1 LVGPEGENMAGI
13 MIVDDEPTIQQLM
26 AIILEDMGH
35 KIVLQS
41 LNGEA
46 ALKSYK
52 SLDEKPGLVI
62 IDHRMPIMSGTDLAE
77 AILGIKKDQKI
88 LFLTAD
94 ESVKEVVMDLGITNF
109 LEKPADIDTIR
120 NAVEEALR

>member
-1 LVGPEGENMAGI
+1 MANI

-35 KIVLQS
+35 KVVAQS
-41 LNGEA
+41 LNGEVA
-46 ALKSYK
+46 MKTYE
-52 SLDEKPGLVI
+52 SLDPRPDLMI

-77 AILGIKKDQKI
+77 KVLERNSDQRI

-94 ESVKEVVMDLGITNF
+94 ESVKERVKELGIINF

-120 NAVEEALR
+120 NAVESSLKA

>member
-1 LVGPEGENMAGI
+1 MANI

-35 KIVLQS
+35 KVVAQS
-41 LNGEA
+41 LNGEM
-46 ALKSYK
+46 ALKTYQN
-52 SLDEKPGLVI
+52 LDPLPDLII

-77 AILGIKKDQKI
+77 KILDQNKDQRI

-94 ESVKEVVMDLGITNF
+94 ESVKDRVKELGILNF

-120 NAVEEALR
+120 NSVESSLTG

>member
-1 LVGPEGENMAGI
+1 MADI

-35 KIVLQS
+35 SVVAQS
-41 LNGEA
+41 LNGEI
-46 ALKSYK
+46 ALKTYNEM
-52 SLDEKPGLVI
+52 DNKPDLMI
-62 IDHRMPIMSGTDLAE
+62 IDHRMPIMSGTDLAQ
-77 AILGIKKDQKI
+77 AILERDKDQRI

-94 ESVKEVVMDLGITNF
+94 ESIKDIVKGLGISFF

-120 NAVEEALR
+120 DAVTKALA

>member
-1 LVGPEGENMAGI
+1 MADI

-35 KIVLQS
+35 RIVAQS
-41 LNGEA
+41 LNGEI
-46 ALKSYK
+46 ALRYYK
-52 SLDEKPGLVI
+52 GLEKKPDLII
-62 IDHRMPIMSGTDLAE
+62 IDHRMPIMSGTDLAQSVLE
-77 AILGIKKDQKI
+77 MDPDQRI

-94 ESVKEVVMDLGITNF
+94 ESIRDTVKEMGIDCF

-120 NAVEEALR
+120 NAVKTALS

>member
-1 LVGPEGENMAGI
+1 MANI

-35 KIVLQS
+35 RVVAQS
-41 LNGEA
+41 LNGEI
-46 ALKSYK
+46 ALNAYNGMGS
-52 SLDEKPGLVI
+52 KPDLMI
-62 IDHRMPIMSGTDLAE
+62 IDHRMPIMSGTDLAQ
-77 AILGIKKDQKI
+77 AILEKDPRQKI

-94 ESVKEVVMDLGITNF
+94 ESIKDIVKGLGISFF

-120 NAVEEALR
+120 DAVTRALS

>member
-1 LVGPEGENMAGI
+1 MANI

-35 KIVLQS
+35 KVVVQS
-41 LNGEA
+41 LNGEI
-46 ALKSYK
+46 ALMSYNQ
-52 SLDEKPGLVI
+52 LDDKPDLLI
-62 IDHRMPIMSGTDLAE
+62 IDHRMPIMSGTDLAR
-77 AILGIKKDQKI
+77 AILELKKEQKI

-94 ESVKEVVMDLGITNF
+94 ESVKETVNGLGIENF

-120 NAVEEALR
+120 DAVTKALS

>member
-1 LVGPEGENMAGI
+1 MANI

-35 KIVLQS
+35 KVLAQS
-41 LNGEA
+41 LNGEV
-46 ALKSYK
+46 ALNTYRT
-52 SLDEKPGLVI
+52 LDEKPDLLI
-62 IDHRMPIMSGTDLAE
+62 IDHRMPIMSGTDLAQ
-77 AILGIKKDQKI
+77 AVLNIQKEQRI

-94 ESVKEVVMDLGITNF
+94 ESVKETVMDLGINNF

-120 NAVEEALR
+120 DAVTKALS

>member
-1 LVGPEGENMAGI
+1 MAGI

-35 KIVLQS
+35 KIVAQS
-41 LNGEA
+41 QNGEV
-46 ALKSYK
+46 ALRFYRSIE
-52 SLDEKPGLVI
+52 EKPDLVI

-77 AILGIKKDQKI
+77 AILEIKKSQKI

-94 ESVKEVVMDLGITNF
+94 ESIKETVKGIGIANF
-109 LEKPADIDTIR
+109 LEKPADIDTIK

>member
-1 LVGPEGENMAGI
+1 MAGI

-35 KIVLQS
+35 KIVAQS
-41 LNGEA
+41 LNGEV

-52 SLDEKPGLVI
+52 TLDEKPDLII

-77 AILGIKKDQKI
+77 SILEINKGQKI

-94 ESVKEVVMDLGITNF
+94 ESVKDVVKDLGISTF

-120 NAVEEALR
+120 NAVEEALG

>member
-1 LVGPEGENMAGI
+1 MANI

-35 KIVLQS
+35 NVVAQS
-41 LNGEA
+41 LNT
-46 ALKSYK
+46 YK
-52 SLDEKPGLVI
+52 ELEEKPNLLI

-77 AILGIKKDQKI
+77 AILELQKEQRI

-94 ESVKEVVMDLGITNF
+94 ESVKETVNGLGIDNF

-120 NAVEEALR
+120 EAVTKALD

>member
-1 LVGPEGENMAGI
+1 MANI

-35 KIVLQS
+35 KVIAQS
-41 LNGEA
+41 LNGEV
-46 ALKSYK
+46 ALQTYQEMES
-52 SLDEKPGLVI
+52 KPDLLI
-62 IDHRMPIMSGTDLAE
+62 IDHRMPIMSGTDLAQSVLDLIPE
-77 AILGIKKDQKI
+77 QKI

-94 ESVKEVVMDLGITNF
+94 ESVKDAVNKMGISNF

-120 NAVEEALR
+120 DAVSKALS

>member
-1 LVGPEGENMAGI
+1 MANI

-35 KIVLQS
+35 RVVAQS
-41 LNGEA
+41 LNGEV
-46 ALKSYK
+46 ALQTYMEMGTRPD
-52 SLDEKPGLVI
+52 LLI
-62 IDHRMPIMSGTDLAE
+62 IDHRMPIMSGTDLARSVLE
-77 AILGIKKDQKI
+77 KVPGQKI

-94 ESVKEVVMDLGITNF
+94 ESVKETVNNLGITNF

-120 NAVEEALR
+120 EAVARALS

>member
-1 LVGPEGENMAGI
+1 MAGI

-35 KIVLQS
+35 KVLAQS
-41 LNGEA
+41 LNGEV
-46 ALKSYK
+46 ALKSYQ
-52 SLDEKPGLVI
+52 SLDDKPDLLI
-62 IDHRMPIMSGTDLAE
+62 IDHRMPIMSGTDLAQS
-77 AILGIKKDQKI
+77 ILKLNKDQKI

-94 ESVKEVVMDLGITNF
+94 ESVKDAVRDLGITDF

-120 NAVEEALR
+120 NAVESALG

>member
-1 LVGPEGENMAGI
+1 MANI

-35 KIVLQS
+35 SIVAQS
-41 LNGEA
+41 LNGEVA
-46 ALKSYK
+46 MKTYLT
-52 SLDEKPGLVI
+52 LDPRPDLMI
-62 IDHRMPIMSGTDLAE
+62 IDHRIPIMSGTDLAE
-77 AILGIKKDQKI
+77 KILKEKDDQKI

-94 ESVKEVVMDLGITNF
+94 ESVKDRVKELGIIDF

-120 NAVEEALR
+120 DAVSNALGA

>member
-1 LVGPEGENMAGI
+1 MAGI

-35 KIVLQS
+35 KIIAQS
-41 LNGEA
+41 LNGEV
-46 ALKSYK
+46 ALKSYE
-52 SLDEKPGLVI
+52 SLEDKPDLLI
-62 IDHRMPIMSGTDLAE
+62 IDHRMPIMSGTDLAQ
-77 AILGIKKDQKI
+77 AILNLKSDQKI

-94 ESVKEVVMDLGITNF
+94 ESVKDTVKNLGITDF

-120 NAVEEALR
+120 AAVESALS